1 MRFATLHS
9 GTPDGQLAI
18 VSRDNMRFLPGPTAT
33 LQELLERWDEVRSM
47 VTARAQR
54 LDRGEGEPLDLALCL
69 APLPRAWQ
77 WLDASAFITHGR
89 LMTEAFKLDPVAT
102 DPPLMYQGLSH
113 RFLAPREDV
122 VLRTQDYGLD
132 FEGEF
137 GVITDAVPMG
147 VSAKDALAHIKLVV
161 VINDWSQRAFTIS
174 EMKRGFGWLHAKPAS
189 SVAPVCLTPDELGE
203 AWKEGRVCL
212 PLHVTW
218 NGEPFGRPNGGEMD
232 VGFHDLIAYAAQ
244 TRDLPA
250 GTIIGSG
257 TVSNAAYAECG
268 SACIAERRAIET
280 IATGRAVTS
289 FLAFGDVVRVEARSG
304 GDDPLFGFIEQ
315 LIVPFS
321 GQ

>member
-1 MRFATLHS
+1 MRLATLHS
-9 GTPDGQLAI
+9 GTPDGKL
-18 VSRDNMRFLPGPTAT
+18 VVLSHDNLRFLPGPTDT
-33 LQELLERWDEVRSM
+33 LQSLLENWKEES
-47 VTARAQR
+47 ASLAALAQR
-54 LDRGEGEPLDLALCL
+54 LDGGEGEALDPSSFL

-89 LMTEAFKLDPVAT
+89 LISEAYGIEMPAT

-113 RFLAPREDV
+113 RFLAPSEDV

-147 VSAKDALAHIKLVV
+147 VSAQDALAHIKLVV
-161 VINDWSQRAFTIS
+161 VINDWSQRAFTMS

-189 SVAPVCLTPDELGE
+189 AVAPICVTPDELGD
-203 AWKEGRVCL
+203 AWADGRVCL
-212 PLHVTW
+212 PLHITW
-218 NGEPFGRPNGGEMD
+218 NGELFGRPNGREMD

-250 GTIIGSG
+250 GTIVGSG
-257 TVSNAAYAECG
+257 TVSNADYAQCG

-280 IATGRAVTS
+280 IATGNAVTP
-289 FLAFGDVVRVEARSG
+289 FLAFGDVVRVEACSDSG
-304 GDDPLFGFIEQ
+304 DALFGIIEQ
-315 LIVPFS
+315 RIVPFDK
-321 GQ
+321 

>member
-9 GTPDGQLAI
+9 GTRDGTLVI
-18 VSRDNMRFLPGPTAT
+18 VSRDNRRFLPGPTAT
-33 LQELLERWDEVRSM
+33 LQELLERWGEEHASLVE
-47 VTARAQR
+47 TAQR

-77 WLDASAFITHGR
+77 WLDGSAFSTHGQ
-89 LMTEAFKLDPVAT
+89 LAAKAFNVDPVAT

-147 VSAKDALAHIKLVV
+147 VSAQEALAHIKLVV
-161 VINDWSQRAFTIS
+161 VINDWSQRAFVVS

-189 SVAPVCLTPDELGE
+189 SVAPICVTPDELGD
-203 AWKEGRVCL
+203 AWRDGRVCL
-212 PLHVTW
+212 PLQISW
-218 NGEPFGRPNGGEMD
+218 NDELFGRPNGKEMD

-244 TRDLPA
+244 TRDLSA

-257 TVSNAAYAECG
+257 TVSNADYAECG

-280 IATGRAVTS
+280 ITTGSAVTP
-289 FLAFGDVVRVEARSG
+289 FLAFGDVVRLEARSESG
-304 GDDPLFGFIEQ
+304 DPLFGVIEQ
-315 LIVPFS
+315 RIVPF
-321 GQ
+321 GG